1 MEINPFDFISELIV
15 DNFCFSED
23 ELRRQKIAKLS
34 KRSGGAKR
42 SFKIVNELIGL
53 IQQEP
58 FFKSVTNNYRLLT

>member
-1 MEINPFDFISELIV
+1 
-15 DNFCFSED
+15 
-23 ELRRQKIAKLS
+23 LS
-34 KRSGGAKR
+34 KRSGGDKR